1 MPLVAQQIALAELD
15 AHLEALATVA
25 VQAWDRYHLLPAAD
39 RMIFGARERANC
51 VHAYMVH
58 YAAEYVAVAPGTIRC
73 FKLNQMC
80 GIVID
85 NKYAIRF
92 KKLDEDSKSRNQP
105 SRQVKE
111 FQSQIELVGI
121 DASHHFDVGY
131 VLNLSETDILDVRL
145 VHPAG
150 EGIAWAKSLA
160 PAFQDESVVD
170 LFEVTESAEV
180 VPAAIEPKEAAVV
193 LKFEKKKE

>member
-1 MPLVAQQIALAELD
+1 MPLVAMHTALSELED
-15 AHLEALATVA
+15 HLEALATFA
-25 VQAWDRYHLLPAAD
+25 VQAWDRYHSLPAAD

-92 KKLDEDSKSRNQP
+92 KKLED
-105 SRQVKE
+105 
-111 FQSQIELVGI
+111 L
-121 DASHHFDVGY
+121 A
-131 VLNLSETDILDVRL
+131 LDVI
-145 VHPAG
+145 G
-150 EGIAWAKSLA
+150 E
-160 PAFQDESVVD
+160 AFKR
-170 LFEVTESAEV
+170 
-180 VPAAIEPKEAAVV
+180 VPAKKYIEHMEAAVKSRKGRPSKGTSKAAKSPQV
-193 LKFEKKKE
+193 KAAKGRSSVGKSGKRK

>member
-1 MPLVAQQIALAELD
+1 MPLVAMHTALSELED
-15 AHLEALATVA
+15 HLEALATFA
-25 VQAWDRYHLLPAAD
+25 VQAWDRYHSLPAAD

-105 SRQVKE
+105 SRQVEE
-111 FQSQIELVGI
+111 FLSQIELIGI
-121 DASHHFDVGY
+121 DASHHLEVGY
-131 VLNLSETDILDVRL
+131 VLNSSATDVLDVRL

-150 EGIAWAKSLA
+150 EGIAWVKSLA
-160 PAFQDESVVD
+160 PSFQDESVVD
-170 LFEVTESAEV
+170 LFEVNESEEV
-180 VPAAIEPKEAAVV
+180 VPATIEPKEAAVV